1 MNILTRTLWASSTNG
16 WKILTHYPDNLVNNI
31 NNTITI
37 GIIYPGVICDKS
49 GNYIEIEIKKDKIK
63 LSKLL
68 SHLKESL
75 DYSPQTEKLSYLF
88 ASVYDHI
95 SFLIRNDKF
104 DEAKSSFNDIKAT
117 WKQAHNLR

>member
-1 MNILTRTLWASSTNG
+1 MYIMNRN
-16 WKILTHYPDNLVNNI
+16 NNI
-31 NNTITI
+31 DPYLQQKVMTASPTELVVYLYDI
-37 GIIYPGVICDKS
+37 GISSC
-49 GNYIEIEIKKDKIK
+49 IKKDKIK

-95 SFLIRNDKF
+95 SFLVRNDKF
-104 DEAKSSFNDIKAT
+104 DEAKSSFSDIKTT